1 MNYAEFNTKETKS
14 GWLDKRLPRFKET
27 DKPNTFITIYPI
39 FQCGCN
45 DPQISTTNDG
55 NKSQSCY
62 NCKRTW
68 NSPK

>member
-1 MNYAEFNTKETKS
+1 MNYAEFNTKETKM
-14 GWLDKRLPRFKET
+14 LKPINNKKIT

-45 DPQISTTNDG
+45 DPQISTTNDE

-68 NSPK
+68 NAPK